1 MDKIIDCS
9 YLKRYNRSMDNLNKA
24 DGFRSQ
30 RIIILPEDILNG
42 LKEDPLASSAY
53 ISDIGYFPNAQYH
66 YRERRNGCD
75 AYILIYCGGGEG
87 WYSINGG
94 EKHRV
99 KKGELIIIPP
109 NVPHVYSSSKEKPWS
124 IYWLH
129 MNGANV
135 QDCFKDI
142 DVNSPV
148 SLTIDMQAKFIEL
161 FEDVYSVFEKG
172 CGGSSLV
179 YASKVAEHLAGV
191 VYFSANT
198 DDSVRASKAE
208 RAIGAAISFMNK
220 NITKAITI
228 EDICEVTNFSA
239 PHIISLFKK
248 ATGYSP
254 INYFLRLKIQNCC
267 KYLDLTD
274 YSIKEIAYKFG
285 FNDPY
290 YFSRLFKKIMGTP
303 PLDYRKREKG

>member
-99 KKGELIIIPP
+99 KKGELIIIPQTSRTYT
-109 NVPHVYSSSKEKPWS
+109 VRQKKAV
-124 IYWLH
+124 
-129 MNGANV
+129 
-135 QDCFKDI
+135 
-142 DVNSPV
+142 
-148 SLTIDMQAKFIEL
+148 
-161 FEDVYSVFEKG
+161 
-172 CGGSSLV
+172 
-179 YASKVAEHLAGV
+179 EHLLAP
-191 VYFSANT
+191 Y
-198 DDSVRASKAE
+198 E
-208 RAIGAAISFMNK
+208 R
-220 NITKAITI
+220 
-228 EDICEVTNFSA
+228 CERT
-239 PHIISLFKK
+239 
-248 ATGYSP
+248 
-254 INYFLRLKIQNCC
+254 
-267 KYLDLTD
+267 
-274 YSIKEIAYKFG
+274 
-285 FNDPY
+285 
-290 YFSRLFKKIMGTP
+290 RLF
-303 PLDYRKREKG
+303 